1 MSEWLDSVE
10 NATQVLTH
18 DGSKI
23 SYNDKVLHMLVGPG
37 KDRTFTSA
45 FLRSVGFPDVFEKG
59 AQWYT
64 KSVSSWDTGHTYL
77 VTVNGFNTF
86 VDADNFKTAKS
97 ALNDLICRVDHVG
110 TGSLLLR
117 NYANTHVAILR
128 DMIL

>member
-1 MSEWLDSVE
+1 MREWLDSVE

-23 SYNDKVLHMLVGPG
+23 SYNDKVLHLLVGPG

-64 KSVSSWDTGHTYL
+64 KSVSSWDAGPLYA
-77 VTVNGFNTF
+77 VTVDGFNTF
-86 VDADNFKTAKS
+86 VDNDNFKTAKS
-97 ALNDLICRVDHVG
+97 ALKGLICRVDHVG
-110 TGSLLLR
+110 SESLLLR

-128 DMIL
+128 EVDL